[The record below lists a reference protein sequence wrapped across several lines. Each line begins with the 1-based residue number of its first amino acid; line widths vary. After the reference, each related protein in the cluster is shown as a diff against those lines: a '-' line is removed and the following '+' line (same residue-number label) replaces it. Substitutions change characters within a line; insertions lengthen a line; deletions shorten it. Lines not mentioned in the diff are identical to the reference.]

1 MTRGTR
7 GPMAALAALAAVTLG
22 GCMNPQSTDE
32 AGNPSRSAAHGRLI
46 EAELPAAVRQA
57 GWDHIGSLMETSCT
71 SDPEP
76 ETASRRTMW
85 EGGARELDVDAD
97 SARQVAQQVKDYA
110 DSHGWT
116 ATDDQDPNGHRLYGA
131 TKDEVALQ
139 VTFRE
144 TGTRTA
150 LSIVMSSPCLDMPA
164 GHTMT
169 RSEWDPMYGSPD
181 PLYPNDD
188 RSKFTNGTPKPLPAP
203 TD

>member
-1 MTRGTR
+1 
-7 GPMAALAALAAVTLG
+7 
-22 GCMNPQSTDE
+22 MNPQSTDE

-150 LSIVMSSPCLDMPA
+150 LSNFVRDIDRWRDSFLDTLS
-164 GHTMT
+164 G
-169 RSEWDPMYGSPD
+169 
-181 PLYPNDD
+181 
-188 RSKFTNGTPKPLPAP
+188 
-203 TD
+203 